1 MPRTRTFQA
10 APALV
15 THEELMAG
23 ARKTCNGKVSAT
35 DVIMVVKKCSRH
47 TASKILRQLREEDR
61 IPELEMVSFGGPELG
76 PPNHGRGGNRLPEA
90 AADAREMVQI
100 LWALP
105 GDSAFRR
112 NSADVVVRYLG
123 GDPGL
128 VGEVL
133 ANRAAQET
141 LAREAPSHPAR
152 IFGEAV
158 EAERSATAAKRAAVE
173 MLELEVREGELKARL
188 EASKAQLE
196 QAQSQ
201 AKRTRIETFVYCHET
216 ARRLGVE
223 PDDRT
228 RLQLR
233 DMVQS
238 VAIPA
243 EALPRKEICVR
254 AFLLGKKANIPLHE
268 IRFGKAVAALKRAHL
283 QEAGLPVELPTKTIF
298 ANGQEVQAKL
308 YFEEDLPLFERAWES
323 IKDTPVPP
331 AAIRRGRRVR
341 S

>member
-1 MPRTRTFQA
+1 M
-10 APALV
+10 
-15 THEELMAG
+15 
-23 ARKTCNGKVSAT
+23 
-35 DVIMVVKKCSRH
+35 
-47 TASKILRQLREEDR
+47 
-61 IPELEMVSFGGPELG
+61 
-76 PPNHGRGGNRLPEA
+76 
-90 AADAREMVQI
+90 
-100 LWALP
+100 
-105 GDSAFRR
+105 
-112 NSADVVVRYLG
+112 VVRYLG

-158 EAERSATAAKRAAVE
+158 EAEQSAATVKRAAVE

-228 RLQLR
+228 RR
-233 DMVQS
+233 RPS
-238 VAIPA
+238 TSIS
-243 EALPRKEICVR
+243 
-254 AFLLGKKANIPLHE
+254 
-268 IRFGKAVAALKRAHL
+268 
-283 QEAGLPVELPTKTIF
+283 
-298 ANGQEVQAKL
+298 AK
-308 YFEEDLPLFERAWES
+308 PQ
-323 IKDTPVPP
+323 K
-331 AAIRRGRRVR
+331 
-341 S
+341 